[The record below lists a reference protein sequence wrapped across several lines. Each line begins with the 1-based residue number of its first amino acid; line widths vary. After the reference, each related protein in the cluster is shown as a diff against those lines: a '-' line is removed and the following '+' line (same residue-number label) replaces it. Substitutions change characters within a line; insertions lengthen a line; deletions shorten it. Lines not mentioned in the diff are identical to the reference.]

1 MRLRKKEG
9 HEEIQAVIQRVLPA
23 RPEAEA
29 PSAPGRAARILYAA
43 RGATHG
49 GRMGG
54 GRQRRGPGRE
64 ECEGGGEPLAARE
77 RAVEDQYFSNLI
89 LRHRRHTIRHL
100 PCLTL
105 EAQDSGER

>member
-9 HEEIQAVIQRVLPA
+9 HEEIQAVIQGSPRA
-23 RPEAEA
+23 RRRRPPPPLAA
-29 PSAPGRAARILYAA
+29 ARAARKVYFTRPAA
-43 RGATHG
+43 PH
-49 GRMGG
+49 MGG
-54 GRQRRGPGRE
+54 GRQRRGRE